1 MGRDSGICGSGRAAG
16 REARGPTPRRWPAR
30 RRGPL
35 SPQPA
40 VIAGIRRRCVPYR
53 GEGSERR
60 SRGAVVRCRARSAGV
75 FTRRLCFFSFRVKV
89 RVAATD
95 PAVARRT
102 TRCAER
108 CAGPGRP
115 SCAASGLGVPGG
127 ARGRRPCDAWHCVA
141 RGAQRAAVSCTASRS
156 CRDEDVS
163 KVSGLV
169 LLSCGVV
176 RVPAPCVLYS
186 MKNGRDLH

>member
-1 MGRDSGICGSGRAAG
+1 MLFLFQGQSQSGGH
-16 REARGPTPRRWPAR
+16 GP
-30 RRGPL
+30 GGGKKDDK
-35 SPQPA
+35 
-40 VIAGIRRRCVPYR
+40 V
-53 GEGSERR
+53 
-60 SRGAVVRCRARSAGV
+60 RGAVCRAGLPV
-75 FTRRLCFFSFRVKV
+75 PPRVW
-89 RVAATD
+89 
-95 PAVARRT
+95 
-102 TRCAER
+102 RCLEVP
-108 CAGPGRP
+108 CA
-115 SCAASGLGVPGG
+115 
-127 ARGRRPCDAWHCVA
+127 AWHCVA